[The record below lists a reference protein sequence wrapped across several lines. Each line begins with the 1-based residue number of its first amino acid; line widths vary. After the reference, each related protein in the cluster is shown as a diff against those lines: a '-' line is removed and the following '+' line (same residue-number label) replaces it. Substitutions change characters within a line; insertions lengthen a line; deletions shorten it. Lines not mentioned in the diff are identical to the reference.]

1 MKIKLDFAE
10 ARSVTDFVVGG
21 DLGTVVLCKLKHAK
35 WCLADIK
42 GFILF
47 TGSTRKSCFAE
58 LDRLIAQGKTDEA
71 AAEAAVAQ
79 SIADAKESVRDKA
92 SASKLCNGARVVE
105 V

>member
-21 DLGTVVLCKLKHAK
+21 DLGTVVLCKLKQAK

-58 LDRLIAQGKTDEA
+58 LDRLIARGKTDEA
-71 AAEAAVAQ
+71 AAEAAVAR
-79 SIADAKESVRDKA
+79 SVAKAKKSVRDKA

>member
-35 WCLADIK
+35 WYLADIK

-58 LDRLIAQGKTDEA
+58 LGYQMVQGKTDEA

-92 SASKLCNGARVVE
+92 SASKLCNGTRVVE

>member
-1 MKIKLDFAE
+1 MIIKLDFAE

-21 DLGTVVLCKLKHAK
+21 DPGTVVLCKLKHAK

-71 AAEAAVAQ
+71 AAEAAVA
-79 SIADAKESVRDKA
+79 E
-92 SASKLCNGARVVE
+92 
-105 V
+105 

>member
-1 MKIKLDFAE
+1 MKIKLDFTE

-21 DLGTVVLCKLKHAK
+21 DLGTVVLCKLKQAK

-58 LDRLIAQGKTDEA
+58 LGYQMVQGKTDEA

-79 SIADAKESVRDKA
+79 SIADAKESVKDKA
-92 SASKLCNGARVVE
+92 SASKPCNGTRVNE

>member
-21 DLGTVVLCKLKHAK
+21 DPGTVVLCKLKHAK
-35 WCLADIK
+35 WYLADIK

-58 LDRLIAQGKTDEA
+58 LGYQMVQGKTDEA

-92 SASKLCNGARVVE
+92 SASKLCNGSRVVA